1 MISFEK
7 QVIQVRMR
15 TSVSQALALRMLA
28 GTAII
33 IAATFLAYFPSLSGG
48 FIWDDNDLYLTK
60 NPIIKAPDGLLRFWN
75 TTEPWDYYPLSNSSL
90 WIEWRLWEMNPTG
103 YHFTNLI
110 LHIAE
115 ALLIWIILR
124 KLAIPGGFLAAI
136 IFALHPVNVESVA
149 WIAQRKDMLAV
160 LFFLLSILWFL
171 RFVKPA
177 PRPTF
182 GRCPLAAKQ
191 ITDHCP
197 PSTAHCPPSTAH
209 CPPSTVHFFSWYCL
223 SFLAFVLAMLSKGS
237 VAILPVLLLGIILW
251 RRPLTKGDLLR
262 ILPFFAV
269 AATLTVVNVWFQRH
283 GSDVAIRSADFA
295 ERILGAGG
303 VVWFYFYKA
312 ILPINLVF
320 VYPQWHIQTGN
331 LLWWLPLAAMLGVT
345 VVFFLFRKS
354 WSRPFW
360 FAWAFFCVALVPV
373 MGFTD
378 IYFMKYSLVAD
389 HYQHIAILGVIT
401 LLTACFSVW
410 RSHAGIST
418 RRAADAVAVA
428 AVGML
433 MLLTWQQS
441 EHYRDEITLYQATLE
456 KNPACWMAQNNLGI
470 ALEIEGKPQ
479 LAIEHYRQALQLNP
493 DFPDAQVNLGKV
505 LFETGR
511 LQESIEH
518 YQQALALDPTLAA
531 AHNNLGAIL
540 IEAGRPQEAVDHYN
554 QALKL
559 KPDFP
564 EVYNN
569 LGNLMYGKGQM
580 QEAIRHFRK
589 ALNLRYDYPDAHYN
603 LGVALAQIGLHS
615 EAIEHYEHTLRL
627 QPGHVS
633 AHNNL
638 GGALLKQGQLQEAI
652 KHYQRAVELNPDFI
666 DAYYNLALVYAS
678 IQHSSQA
685 MALAHKALELAQ
697 SQGNMALAGQIGDW
711 LNSYRAGLSVRLNM
725 PPSSMSVSKSPD
737 PSE

>member
-1 MISFEK
+1 MPNPKNSSEK
-7 QVIQVRMR
+7 LSIRNLVQ
-15 TSVSQALALRMLA
+15 TSVPQAHTLCILA
-28 GTAII
+28 GVSII
-33 IAATFLAYFPSLSGG
+33 VVVAFIAYFPSLSGR
-48 FIWDDNDLYLTK
+48 FIWDDKHLYLTE
-60 NPIIKAPDGLLRFWN
+60 NPIIKAPDGLFLFCC
-75 TTEPWDYYPLSNSSL
+75 TTEPWDFYPVSNASL
-90 WIEWRLWEMNPTG
+90 WIEWRLWEMTSTG
-103 YHFTNLI
+103 YHLTNLI

-124 KLAIPGGFLAAI
+124 KLSIPGGFLAAV
-136 IFALHPVNVESVA
+136 IFTLHPVNVESVA

-160 LFFLLSILWFL
+160 LFFLLSILWYIKNL
-171 RFVKPA
+171 SPNSGGDVDSSRHTPCAVSA
-177 PRPTF
+177 HVA
-182 GRCPLAAKQ
+182 GRLF
-191 ITDHCP
+191 IGR
-197 PSTAHCPPSTAH
+197 
-209 CPPSTVHFFSWYCL
+209 WYCL
-223 SFLAFVLAMLSKGS
+223 SLSAFVLAMLSKGS

-251 RRPLTKGDLLR
+251 RRPLSKQDLLR

-269 AATLTVVNVWFQRH
+269 AAALTVVNVWFQSH
-283 GSDVAIRSADFA
+283 GSEAAIRSADFV

-331 LLWWLPLAAMLGVT
+331 PLWWLPLLAALAVTLMLAKY
-345 VVFFLFRKS
+345 RKS
-354 WSRPFW
+354 WGRSLF
-360 FAWAFFCVALVPV
+360 FAWAFFCVSLAPV

-389 HYQHIAILGVIT
+389 HYQHIAILGVIV
-401 LLTACFSVW
+401 LATACFSTW
-410 RSHAGIST
+410 RSLAGKT
-418 RRAADAVAVA
+418 VRRAADAVVVA
-428 AVGML
+428 SVGIL
-433 MLLTWQQS
+433 ALLTWQQS
-441 EHYRDEITLYQATLE
+441 SLYRNEITIYQATLE
-456 KNPACWMAQNNLGI
+456 KNPACWMVQNNLGI
-470 ALEIEGKPQ
+470 ALEIAGRPQ
-479 LAIEHYRQALQLNP
+479 LAIAHYRQALLLNPNFPDAHVNLGKTLYETGSLLESIEHYRQAL
-493 DFPDAQVNLGKV
+493 
-505 LFETGR
+505 
-511 LQESIEH
+511 S
-518 YQQALALDPTLAA
+518 LDPNQAA

-540 IEAGRPQEAVDHYN
+540 IEVGRPQEAVEHYN

-589 ALNLRYDYPDAHYN
+589 ALSLRYDYPDAHYN
-603 LGVALAQIGLHS
+603 MGVALAQIGLLG

-652 KHYQRAVELNPDFI
+652 KHYQRAIELKPDFI
-666 DAYYNLALVYAS
+666 DAYYNLALIYAS
-678 IQHSSQA
+678 LQHSSQA
-685 MALAHKALELAQ
+685 MGLAHKALELAQ
-697 SQGNMALAGQIGDW
+697 SQGNTALARQLEDW
-711 LNSYRAGLSVRLNM
+711 LNSYRAGSSVRLDM
-725 PPSSMSVSKSPD
+725 PPSSMSVSTSPD